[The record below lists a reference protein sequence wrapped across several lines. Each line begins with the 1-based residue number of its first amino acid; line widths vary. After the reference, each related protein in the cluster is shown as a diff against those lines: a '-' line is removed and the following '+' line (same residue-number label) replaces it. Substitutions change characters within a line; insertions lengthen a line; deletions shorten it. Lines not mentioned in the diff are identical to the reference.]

1 MTTVLVH
8 GLTLQFITS
17 ESFSYYTGSCA
28 RDSVFHLPPVV
39 SPLPAGQHPVQLENS
54 ILFLTAQFLASTVKI
69 EVPGQQT
76 LRLKL
81 ACSMFI
87 SDWDWGQHL
96 GRDGKYPQR
105 EKFSHGASLRMTCS
119 TPWGALESR
128 YQWKL
133 SCVVLEHVGLY
144 LPCCW
149 DIEDRLLGSRI
160 VNLELWIWRRLY
172 PEGKEVSL
180 QFLRGDLGAITPSI
194 PEVSCLSKVSSIDL
208 K

>member
-1 MTTVLVH
+1 MKVSA
-8 GLTLQFITS
+8 ITQW
-17 ESFSYYTGSCA
+17 SCA
-28 RDSVFHLPPVV
+28 RDSVLHRPPEE
-39 SPLPAGQHPVQLENS
+39 SPLAAGQHPVQLEDS
-54 ILFLTAQFLASTVKI
+54 ILFLTAQFLASTVKT

-81 ACSMFI
+81 ACSIFI

-105 EKFSHGASLRMTCS
+105 EKFSHGASLQMTRS
-119 TPWGALESR
+119 TSWGALESK

-133 SCVVLEHVGLY
+133 SCVVVEHVGLY
-144 LPCCW
+144 LPCCC
-149 DIEDRLLGSRI
+149 DIEDRLLGNRI

-172 PEGKEVSL
+172 PEGKEISL
-180 QFLRGDLGAITPSI
+180 RFLGGDLGAITPSI
-194 PEVSCLSKVSSIDL
+194 PEASPLSKVSNTDL